1 MAQPNIVN
9 VTTIRGNTA
18 VANVTD
24 VTTAVVSNPAASGS
38 VYKVNAIYVS
48 NIDDANTA
56 NVDISVFR
64 SGYDYYL
71 ANTVSIPVQ
80 STLDILSKAI
90 YLEENDSLR
99 LAASTNNHLQVVCSY
114 EDIS

>member
-48 NIDDANTA
+48 NIDSGNTS
-56 NVDISVFR
+56 NISISVYR
-64 SGYDYYL
+64 SDYDYHI
-71 ANTVSIPVQ
+71 ANNISIPIS
-80 STLDILSKAI
+80 STLDIISKAI

-99 LAASTNNHLQVVCSY
+99 VRASANDRLQAVCSY

>member
-9 VTTIRGNTA
+9 VSTIRGNTA
-18 VANVTD
+18 VANVTN
-24 VTTAVVSNPAASGS
+24 VTTAIVSNPAASGS

-48 NIDDANTA
+48 NIDSANLA

-71 ANTVSIPVQ
+71 ANTISIPIQ

-90 YLEENDSLR
+90 YLEEQDSLR
-99 LAASTNNHLQVVCSY
+99 VSASTNNHLQVVCSY

>member
-9 VTTIRGNTA
+9 VSTIRGNTA

-24 VTTAVVSNPAASGS
+24 VTTAIVSNPAASGS

-48 NIDDANTA
+48 NIDSANLA

-64 SGYDYYL
+64 SGYDYYI

-90 YLEENDSLR
+90 YLEEEDSLR
-99 LAASTNNHLQVVCSY
+99 VAASTNNHLQVVCSY

>member
-9 VTTIRGNTA
+9 VSTIRGNTA

-24 VTTAVVSNPAASGS
+24 VTTAIVSNPAASGS

-48 NIDDANTA
+48 NIDSANLA

-90 YLEENDSLR
+90 YLEEEDSLR
-99 LAASTNNHLQVVCSY
+99 VAASTNNHLQVVCSY

>member
-48 NIDDANTA
+48 NIDNANTA
-56 NVDISVFR
+56 NISISVLR

-71 ANTVSIPVQ
+71 ANGISIPIT
-80 STLDILSKAI
+80 STLDVISKAI
-90 YLEENDSLR
+90 YLQEEDTLRVVADAND
-99 LAASTNNHLQVVCSY
+99 HLQLICSY

>member
-48 NIDDANTA
+48 NIDSGNTS
-56 NVDISVFR
+56 NISISVYR
-64 SGYDYYL
+64 SGYDYYI
-71 ANTVSIPVQ
+71 ANTLVVPIG
-80 STLDILSKAI
+80 STLDVMSKAV
-90 YLEENDSLR
+90 YLEEDDSLR
-99 LAASTNNHLQVVCSY
+99 VYADANDRLQIVCSY

>member
-24 VTTAVVSNPAASGS
+24 VITAVVSNPAASGS

-48 NIDDANTA
+48 NILSANST
-56 NVDISVFR
+56 NVDISVYR
-64 SGYDYYL
+64 SGFDYYI
-71 ANTVSIPVQ
+71 ANTITVPADA
-80 STLDILSKAI
+80 TLDVISKAI
-90 YLEENDSLR
+90 YLQEDDSLR
-99 LAASTNNHLQVVCSY
+99 MKANANNQLHVVISY